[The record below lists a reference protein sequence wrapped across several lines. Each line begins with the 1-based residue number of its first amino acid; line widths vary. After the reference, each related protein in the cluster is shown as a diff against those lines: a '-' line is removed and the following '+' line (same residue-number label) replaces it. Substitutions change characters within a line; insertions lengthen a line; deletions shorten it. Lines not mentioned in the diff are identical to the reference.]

1 MFPAPAIGEKLRVL
15 VVEDEFK
22 MAELLRRG
30 LEEQRCC
37 VEVAH
42 TGHDGLRIARS
53 STFDVVTLDVML
65 PGIDG
70 LEVARELRRFRV
82 LTPILFLTA
91 RDSKLDIV
99 RGLEVGGD
107 DYLTKPFSFLELLA
121 RLRALA
127 RRNASVSP
135 QKLQVENLVL
145 DPATMSV
152 TRGGVP
158 GRFLARLRQVH
169 RTRSIGHDRTRYQ
182 SRSRI
187 PDGLRRGGGNR
198 RFGGFTQIGNNG
210 SVLTVNRDSERHL
223 GTIGRRRRAGVE
235 PLPKP
240 SSGNH
245 PQGRLSRPRLRGPRH
260 PHSVFAEHRMDP
272 TL

>member
-1 MFPAPAIGEKLRVL
+1 MFRASAIGETLRVL

-42 TGHDGLRIARS
+42 TGHDGLRIART

-91 RDSKLDIV
+91 RDSTLDIV
-99 RGLEVGGD
+99 RGLELGGD

-135 QKLQVENLVL
+135 QRLQVENLVL

-152 TRGGVP
+152 TLGGAPVEISP
-158 GRFLARLRQVH
+158 TEFSLLEVLMRNVGSVVLRHVLFSAVWGAGRSVENNTLDVYI
-169 RTRSIGHDRTRYQ
+169 RT
-182 SRSRI
+182 
-187 PDGLRRGGGNR
+187 LRRKIDDGQAVRLIHTVRGFGYQMCR
-198 RFGGFTQIGNNG
+198 RPA
-210 SVLTVNRDSERHL
+210 L
-223 GTIGRRRRAGVE
+223 
-235 PLPKP
+235 
-240 SSGNH
+240 
-245 PQGRLSRPRLRGPRH
+245 
-260 PHSVFAEHRMDP
+260 
-272 TL
+272 

>member
-1 MFPAPAIGEKLRVL
+1 MVRVL

-30 LEEQRCC
+30 LEEQGCR
-37 VEVAH
+37 VEVAY

-99 RGLEVGGD
+99 RGLELGGD

-127 RRNASVSP
+127 RRSASVP
-135 QKLQVENLVL
+135 AQKLQVEDLVL
-145 DPATMSV
+145 DPATLSV
-152 TRGGVP
+152 TRGGAPVEISP
-158 GRFLARLRQVH
+158 TEFSLLEVLMRNVGSVVLRHALFSGVWGTGRSVENNTLDVYIRM
-169 RTRSIGHDRTRYQ
+169 
-182 SRSRI
+182 
-187 PDGLRRGGGNR
+187 LRRKIDDGQAVRLIHTVRGFGYQMCR
-198 RFGGFTQIGNNG
+198 R
-210 SVLTVNRDSERHL
+210 SAL
-223 GTIGRRRRAGVE
+223 
-235 PLPKP
+235 
-240 SSGNH
+240 
-245 PQGRLSRPRLRGPRH
+245 
-260 PHSVFAEHRMDP
+260 
-272 TL
+272 